1 MDFNKKL
8 EELKPYQLNCNVFDV
23 YSYNGLSM
31 QDLLCQFFTKIN
43 ECITVSNETIDL
55 AKWLV
60 NEGLEIEVVKKLM
73 IWLEDGTLE
82 NIINVNLFNSLNDKI
97 NGLSSQ
103 LEHNANKLEQIN
115 IFIKDFKLVNEESYT
130 NAIERA
136 INELPANGGTLIFPQ
151 GETCVFSIDLTGNS
165 KKIIFNGNNS
175 KFESEN
181 NHYIVFMNNIDND
194 FGGSNIEFVNCKF
207 SGRMNNVNDN
217 GRCEYGVKLLNTS
230 GMVFD
235 RCTFEYFT
243 KAGFYGLF
251 AQYCDFKYC
260 YFSANITDG
269 AYGVILDSTDGGH
282 RSNEC
287 SFTRCRF
294 FTNYHAL
301 GVFGCESTRIDNCTI
316 QNNQSN
322 DYSILIGNNNMNNGI
337 YGSRN
342 TTIISPWF
350 EINKG
355 YSLKTN
361 VDVNTALINPFFAT
375 VGNKTISINNP
386 YGINIQNPLSI
397 SDSDNL
403 EFNVTVENCSA
414 IVTGHNMGL
423 DINKTSGKFAL
434 IEYNQKKNVN
444 YDVLTEI
451 IGYNP
456 RMRIKES
463 RTQGVR
469 DVGISMY
476 DGNDTETL
484 SIIQNLSGG
493 DTTLKTGFGSVGY
506 FKMNINNNDCYQ
518 FKHDRFKAPVL
529 KFSDNES
536 AKTALGVGYLYR
548 LEDGTVKVTY

>member
-1 MDFNKKL
+1 MDLNKKL
-8 EELKPYQLNCNVFDV
+8 EELKPHQLNCNVFDV
-23 YSYNGLSM
+23 YSYNGLTM

-82 NIINVNLFNSLNDKI
+82 NIINVNLFNTLNDKI

-181 NHYIVFMNNIDND
+181 SHYIVFMNNIDND

-469 DVGISMY
+469 DVGISML

-493 DTTLKTGFGSVGY
+493 DTTLKTGFGAVGY
-506 FKMNINNNDCYQ
+506 FKMNINNTDCYQ
-518 FKHDRFKAPVL
+518 FKHDRFKAPIL